1 MKNHTAGYINAAMR
15 GFNLRHLVKLEE
27 SLGREWIKRRSATL
41 LGPQTLN
48 VWFLRYLESSAIFG
62 KVVFFVNVHQ
72 CFTKVWPR
80 GQFVLQ
86 EIGDKKFQCLLLFLL
101 LIHSVSEAHAVR
113 YGC

>member
-62 KVVFFVNVHQ
+62 MVVFF
-72 CFTKVWPR
+72 CKFTPVFHK
-80 GQFVLQ
+80 
-86 EIGDKKFQCLLLFLL
+86 
-101 LIHSVSEAHAVR
+101 SVATRTVCPAGNR
-113 YGC
+113 